1 MRIQAESESVLQ
13 ERKRVDRSLRML
25 RGKLEVL
32 ERTRKDADERN
43 QVAHRT
49 NVVMSHEYAASLKVK
64 EYQHH
69 VIMSWD
75 ITTKVQSENDWV
87 IRIIILVYFLASK

>member
-1 MRIQAESESVLQ
+1 MFKLKIKKSWVSLLPEIQICEQKVMRIQAESESVLQ

-49 NVVMSHEYAASLKVK
+49 NAAMSHEYSASLKVQTRAFK
-64 EYQHH
+64 S
-69 VIMSWD
+69 IL
-75 ITTKVQSENDWV
+75 KV
-87 IRIIILVYFLASK
+87 